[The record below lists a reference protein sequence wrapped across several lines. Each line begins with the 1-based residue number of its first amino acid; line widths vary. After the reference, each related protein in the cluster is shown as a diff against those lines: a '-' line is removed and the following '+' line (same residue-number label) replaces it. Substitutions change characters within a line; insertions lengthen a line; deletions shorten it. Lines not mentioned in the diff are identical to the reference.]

1 MCLSMSKTIIKIHKL
16 RSPVGVILYTYFISI
31 KRNIISKKRNSISFK
46 RIPISIKRN
55 TVLIKRNTISLKR
68 IAISITRNTIS
79 LKRNTISILEG
90 CTWTTCQANVTL
102 TFDLLN
108 ETFELQLR
116 GTIVPTYFEIHT

>member
-46 RIPISIKRN
+46 RIP
-55 TVLIKRNTISLKR
+55 ISLKR